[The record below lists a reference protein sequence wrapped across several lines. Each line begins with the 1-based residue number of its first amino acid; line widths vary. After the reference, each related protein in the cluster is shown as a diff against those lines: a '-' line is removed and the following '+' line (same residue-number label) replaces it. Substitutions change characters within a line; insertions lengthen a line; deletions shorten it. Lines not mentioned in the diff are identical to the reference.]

1 MKKTLLIFIPFLS
14 LLGQSI
20 STDQLDQ
27 LTFRNIGPSVAG
39 GRIHDIEILPN
50 DPATVFIASAS
61 GGIWKSTNKGTTWKP
76 VFDDQAVST
85 FGDMA
90 ISLSNPDVIYAG
102 SGEQQNRQSSSWGNG
117 IYKSE
122 NQGETWR
129 SIGLEKTYHI
139 ARVIIHPENPNIV
152 FVAALGNLWNSS
164 KERGVYQTTNGG
176 KNWKKVL
183 YIDDVTGVV
192 DMAMDKNNP
201 NILYAATYQRMRKAW
216 GFNGGGPG
224 SGIYKTTDGGKTWNE
239 LTGGLPPGD
248 KGRIG
253 LAASK
258 TRSNIIYATIEH
270 ADSSGFYRSGNG
282 GRTWKRV
289 NKLNPRPMYY
299 SHIFVDPNNDD
310 IVYML
315 ATEFYRTK
323 DAGKTFYQ
331 MPTRPTY
338 DVGVHSDHHTLW
350 INPNN
355 SNHFFLAG
363 DAGLHESW
371 DGGIAYNRL
380 NNIPIGQFYGIGADM
395 EVPYNIYGG
404 MQDNH
409 SWMGPSATRHWLGIL
424 ADDWKQVGFGD
435 GMYQQPDPESSML
448 YNASQNGNMIR
459 VDRKTGNMQGL
470 KPFPSDSKEK
480 YRFDWVTPLA
490 ISKHSSKK
498 VFLGGNRL
506 FISDNGGDSW
516 EQTEDLSSNT
526 NRDSLTI
533 MGVLGADIKL
543 SKNDGTSSYGEI
555 ISISESP
562 LWHRVIWVGTDDGNI
577 QVSRDG
583 GEKWEEVSGN
593 ITGIPAGSYVSR
605 VLSSIRDRGS
615 AYVTFDRHREGDWK
629 PYVFRTEDYGKT
641 WVPLTRGLPSGSVNV
656 IAEHPDN
663 PDVLFLGTEHAVYL
677 SVNAGSDWTKFK
689 SNLPTTL
696 YDDLLIHPREKDLV
710 LGTHGR
716 SFWVLD
722 DTSPLAEWSTVYN
735 KPVHVFSVRAAT
747 LFHYWK
753 DTSYR
758 AQEEWA
764 GENPPYGAIISYL
777 VNSDVDSVTITVK
790 RRKSQIIRT
799 YRQPVVKGSIQR
811 LAWDLKYP
819 PPSSQ
824 QNESKTEGLQKP
836 KPEDI
841 LPKPAH
847 PLDPQG
853 PSVSPGVY
861 TVTIAAGNETSTQP
875 IRVNPDPKLNLK
887 VGDYRQQEKFL
898 VKLMVIYENAYA
910 MNEKL
915 KSKIKDLEE
924 LLDKDDEKLINVK
937 DQQKQVNTIRTG
949 ATRLASELKGGGV
962 RQGSF
967 FPPTKTHQDR
977 LLRLQALWDNLWRI
991 NNASWN
997 TSSITAK

>member
-20 STDQLDQ
+20 TTNQLDQ

-39 GRIHDIEILPN
+39 GRIHDIEVLPN

-61 GGIWKSTNKGTTWKP
+61 GGIWKSSNKGTTWKP

-102 SGEQQNRQSSSWGNG
+102 SGEQQNRQSTSWGNG
-117 IYKSE
+117 VYKSTD
-122 NQGETWR
+122 QGETWR

-164 KERGVYQTTNGG
+164 KDRGVYQTTDGG

-183 YIDDVTGVV
+183 YIDDMTGVV
-192 DMAMDKNNP
+192 DLAMDINNP

-224 SGIYKTTDGGKTWNE
+224 SGIYKTTDGGKSWDE

-371 DGGIAYNRL
+371 DGGVAYNRL

-448 YNASQNGNMIR
+448 YNASQNGNIIR

-516 EQTEDLSSNT
+516 ERTEDLSSNT

-629 PYVFRTEDYGKT
+629 PYVYRTEDYGKT

-677 SVNAGSDWTKFK
+677 SVNAGLDWTKFK

-790 RRKSQIIRT
+790 RRKNQIIRT

-853 PSVSPGVY
+853 PSVSPGLY
-861 TVTIAAGNETSTQP
+861 SVTIAAGNETSTQP

-910 MNEKL
+910 MNENL
-915 KSKIKDLEE
+915 KIKIKELEE
-924 LLDKDDEKLINVK
+924 ILDKDDEKLINVK

-967 FPPTKTHQDR
+967 FPPTKTHLDR
-977 LLRLQALWDNLWRI
+977 LLRLQALWDNVYS
-991 NNASWN
+991 AD
-997 TSSITAK
+997 

>member
-14 LLGQSI
+14 LQGQSI

-102 SGEQQNRQSSSWGNG
+102 SGEQQNRQSTSWGNG

-183 YIDDVTGVV
+183 YIDDMTGVV

-338 DVGVHSDHHTLW
+338 DVGVHSDHHSLW

-629 PYVFRTEDYGKT
+629 PYVYRTEDYGKT

-977 LLRLQALWDNLWRI
+977 LLRLQALWVSMAN
-991 NNASWN
+991 
-997 TSSITAK
+997 

>member
-39 GRIHDIEILPN
+39 GRIHDIEVLPN

-102 SGEQQNRQSSSWGNG
+102 SGEQQNRQSTSWGNG
-117 IYKSE
+117 IYKSV

-183 YIDDVTGVV
+183 YIDDMTGVV

-371 DGGIAYNRL
+371 DGGVAYNRL

-448 YNASQNGNMIR
+448 YNASQNGNIIR

-516 EQTEDLSSNT
+516 ERTEDLSSNT

-615 AYVTFDRHREGDWK
+615 AYVTFDRHREGDWR
-629 PYVFRTEDYGKT
+629 PYVYRTEDYGKT

-790 RRKSQIIRT
+790 RRKNQIIRT

-853 PSVSPGVY
+853 PSVSPGLY
-861 TVTIAAGNETSTQP
+861 SVTIAAGNETSTQP

-924 LLDKDDEKLINVK
+924 ILDKDDEKLINVK

-967 FPPTKTHQDR
+967 FPPTKTHLDR
-977 LLRLQALWDNLWRI
+977 LLRLQALWDNVYS
-991 NNASWN
+991 AD
-997 TSSITAK
+997 

>member
-39 GRIHDIEILPN
+39 GRIHDIEVLPN

-61 GGIWKSTNKGTTWKP
+61 GGIWKSSNKGTTWKP

-102 SGEQQNRQSSSWGNG
+102 SGEQQNRQSTSWGNG

-183 YIDDVTGVV
+183 YIDDMTGVV

-371 DGGIAYNRL
+371 DGGVAYNRL

-448 YNASQNGNMIR
+448 YNASQNGNIIR

-516 EQTEDLSSNT
+516 ERTEDLSSNT

-629 PYVFRTEDYGKT
+629 PYVYRTEDYGKT

-790 RRKSQIIRT
+790 RRKNQIIRT

-924 LLDKDDEKLINVK
+924 ILDKDDEKLINVK

-967 FPPTKTHQDR
+967 FPPTKTHLDR
-977 LLRLQALWDNLWRI
+977 LLRLQALWDNVYS
-991 NNASWN
+991 AD
-997 TSSITAK
+997 

>member
-1 MKKTLLIFIPFLS
+1 MKKTLLIFIPFVS
-14 LLGQSI
+14 LIGQSI
-20 STDQLDQ
+20 TTNQLDQ

-39 GRIHDIEILPN
+39 GRIHDIEVLPN

-61 GGIWKSTNKGTTWKP
+61 GGIWKSNNKGTTWKP

-102 SGEQQNRQSSSWGNG
+102 SGEQQNRQSTSWGNG
-117 IYKSE
+117 VYKSTD
-122 NQGETWR
+122 QGETWR

-183 YIDDVTGVV
+183 YIDDMTGVV

-371 DGGIAYNRL
+371 DGGVAYNRL

-435 GMYQQPDPESSML
+435 GMYQQPDPESFML
-448 YNASQNGNMIR
+448 YNASQNGNIIR

-470 KPFPSDSKEK
+470 KPFPSDSNEK

-506 FISDNGGDSW
+506 FISDNSGDSW
-516 EQTEDLSSNT
+516 ERTEDLSTSI

-629 PYVFRTEDYGKT
+629 PYVYRTEDYGKT

-790 RRKSQIIRT
+790 RRKNQIIRT
-799 YRQPVVKGSIQR
+799 YRQPVVRGSIQR

-853 PSVSPGVY
+853 PSVSPGLY
-861 TVTIAAGNETSTQP
+861 SVTIAAGNETSTQP

-910 MNEKL
+910 MNENL
-915 KSKIKDLEE
+915 KIKIKELEE
-924 LLDKDDEKLINVK
+924 ILDKDDEKLINVK

-967 FPPTKTHQDR
+967 FPPTKTHLDR
-977 LLRLQALWDNLWRI
+977 LLRLQALWDNVYS
-991 NNASWN
+991 AD
-997 TSSITAK
+997 

>member
-39 GRIHDIEILPN
+39 GRIHDIEVLPN

-102 SGEQQNRQSSSWGNG
+102 SGEQQNRQSTSWGNG
-117 IYKSE
+117 IYKSV

-183 YIDDVTGVV
+183 YIDDMTGVV

-270 ADSSGFYRSGNG
+270 ADSSGFYRSSNG
-282 GRTWKRV
+282 GRSWKRV

-371 DGGIAYNRL
+371 DGGVAYNRL

-448 YNASQNGNMIR
+448 YNASQNGYIIR
-459 VDRKTGNMQGL
+459 VDRKTGNMQGI
-470 KPFPSDSKEK
+470 KPFPSDSNEK

-506 FISDNGGDSW
+506 FISDNSGDSW
-516 EQTEDLSSNT
+516 ERTKDLSTST

-615 AYVTFDRHREGDWK
+615 AYVTFDRHREGDWR
-629 PYVFRTEDYGKT
+629 PYVYRTEDYGKT

-735 KPVHVFSVRAAT
+735 KAVHVFSVRAAT

-790 RRKSQIIRT
+790 RRKNQIIRT

-847 PLDPQG
+847 TLDPQG
-853 PSVSPGVY
+853 PSVSPGLY
-861 TVTIAAGNETSTQP
+861 SVTIAAGNETSTQT

-915 KSKIKDLEE
+915 KIKIKELEE
-924 LLDKDDEKLINVK
+924 ILDKDDDKLKNVK

-967 FPPTKTHQDR
+967 FPPTKTHRDR
-977 LLRLQALWDNLWRI
+977 LLQLQALWDNL
-991 NNASWN
+991 S
-997 TSSITAK
+997 TAD

>member
-39 GRIHDIEILPN
+39 GRIHDIEVLPN

-61 GGIWKSTNKGTTWKP
+61 GGIWKSSNKGTTWKP

-102 SGEQQNRQSSSWGNG
+102 SGEQQNRQSTSWGNG

-183 YIDDVTGVV
+183 YIDDMTGVV

-371 DGGIAYNRL
+371 DGGVAYNRL

-629 PYVFRTEDYGKT
+629 PYVYRTEDYGKT

-949 ATRLASELKGGGV
+949 AARLASELKGGGV

-977 LLRLQALWDNLWRI
+977 LLRLQALWVSMAN
-991 NNASWN
+991 
-997 TSSITAK
+997 

>member
-76 VFDDQAVST
+76 VFDDQVVST

-102 SGEQQNRQSSSWGNG
+102 SGEQQNRQSTSWGNG

-183 YIDDVTGVV
+183 YIDDMTGVV

-270 ADSSGFYRSGNG
+270 ADSSGFYRSSNG

-338 DVGVHSDHHTLW
+338 DVGVHSDHHSLW

-629 PYVFRTEDYGKT
+629 PYVYRTEDYGKT

-949 ATRLASELKGGGV
+949 AARLASELKGGGV

-977 LLRLQALWDNLWRI
+977 LLRLQALWDNI
-991 NNASWN
+991 SMAN
-997 TSSITAK
+997 

>member
-14 LLGQSI
+14 LQGQSI

-102 SGEQQNRQSSSWGNG
+102 SGEQQNRQSTSWGNG

-183 YIDDVTGVV
+183 YIDDMTGVV

-629 PYVFRTEDYGKT
+629 PYVYRTEDYGKT

-949 ATRLASELKGGGV
+949 AARLASELKGGGV

-977 LLRLQALWDNLWRI
+977 LLRLQALWVSMAN
-991 NNASWN
+991 
-997 TSSITAK
+997 

>member
-76 VFDDQAVST
+76 VFDDQVVST

-183 YIDDVTGVV
+183 YIDDMTGVV

-593 ITGIPAGSYVSR
+593 ITGIPSGSYVSR

-629 PYVFRTEDYGKT
+629 PYVYRTEDYGKT

-722 DTSPLAEWSTVYN
+722 DTSPLAEWSSVYN
-735 KPVHVFSVRAAT
+735 KAVHVFSVRAAT

-967 FPPTKTHQDR
+967 FPPTKTHRDR
-977 LLRLQALWDNLWRI
+977 LIRLQTLWDNL
-991 NNASWN
+991 S
-997 TSSITAK
+997 TAD

>member
-20 STDQLDQ
+20 TTNQLDQ

-39 GRIHDIEILPN
+39 GRIHDIEVLPN

-61 GGIWKSTNKGTTWKP
+61 GGIWKSSNKGTTWKP

-102 SGEQQNRQSSSWGNG
+102 SGEQQNRQSTSWGNG
-117 IYKSE
+117 IYKSV

-164 KERGVYQTTNGG
+164 KDRGVYQTTDGG

-183 YIDDVTGVV
+183 YIDDMTGVV

-371 DGGIAYNRL
+371 DGGVAYNRL

-435 GMYQQPDPESSML
+435 GMYQQPDPESFML
-448 YNASQNGNMIR
+448 YNASQNGNIIR

-470 KPFPSDSKEK
+470 KPFPSDSNEK

-506 FISDNGGDSW
+506 FISDNSGDSW
-516 EQTEDLSSNT
+516 ERTKDLSTST

-629 PYVFRTEDYGKT
+629 PYVYRTEDYGKT

-790 RRKSQIIRT
+790 RRKNQIIRT

-853 PSVSPGVY
+853 PSVSPGLY
-861 TVTIAAGNETSTQP
+861 SVTIAAGNETSTQP

-910 MNEKL
+910 MNENL
-915 KSKIKDLEE
+915 KIKIKELEE
-924 LLDKDDEKLINVK
+924 ILDKDDEKLINVK

-967 FPPTKTHQDR
+967 FPPTKTHLDR
-977 LLRLQALWDNLWRI
+977 LLRLQALWDNVYS
-991 NNASWN
+991 AD
-997 TSSITAK
+997 

>member
-39 GRIHDIEILPN
+39 GRIHDIEVLPN

-102 SGEQQNRQSSSWGNG
+102 SGEQQNRQSTSWGNG
-117 IYKSE
+117 IYKSV

-183 YIDDVTGVV
+183 YIDDMTGVV

-239 LTGGLPPGD
+239 LTGGLPPGE

-371 DGGIAYNRL
+371 DGGVAYNRL

-448 YNASQNGNMIR
+448 YNASQNGNIIR

-516 EQTEDLSSNT
+516 ERTEDLSSNT

-629 PYVFRTEDYGKT
+629 PYVYRTEDYGKT

-790 RRKSQIIRT
+790 RRKNQIIRT

-853 PSVSPGVY
+853 PSVSPGLY
-861 TVTIAAGNETSTQP
+861 SVTIAAGNETSTQP

-910 MNEKL
+910 MNENL
-915 KSKIKDLEE
+915 KIKIKELEE
-924 LLDKDDEKLINVK
+924 ILDKDDEKLINVK

-967 FPPTKTHQDR
+967 FPPTKTHLDR
-977 LLRLQALWDNLWRI
+977 LLRLQALWDNVYS
-991 NNASWN
+991 AD
-997 TSSITAK
+997 

>member
-14 LLGQSI
+14 LFGQSI

-39 GRIHDIEILPN
+39 GRIHDIEVLPN

-102 SGEQQNRQSSSWGNG
+102 SGEQQNRQSTSWGNG
-117 IYKSE
+117 IYKSV

-164 KERGVYQTTNGG
+164 KERGLYQTTNGG

-183 YIDDVTGVV
+183 YIDDMTGVV

-239 LTGGLPPGD
+239 LTGGLPPGE

-448 YNASQNGNMIR
+448 YNASQNGNIIR

-516 EQTEDLSSNT
+516 ERTEDLSSNT

-593 ITGIPAGSYVSR
+593 ITGIPVGSYVSR

-615 AYVTFDRHREGDWK
+615 AYVTFDRHREGDWR
-629 PYVFRTEDYGKT
+629 PYVYRTEDYGKT

-735 KPVHVFSVRAAT
+735 KPVHVFSVRPAT

-777 VNSDVDSVTITVK
+777 VNSDVDSVTVTVK
-790 RRKSQIIRT
+790 RRKNQVIRT
-799 YRQPVVKGSIQR
+799 YRQPVVKGAIQR
-811 LAWDLKYP
+811 LVWDLKYP

-915 KSKIKDLEE
+915 KSKIKELEE
-924 LLDKDDEKLINVK
+924 ILDKDDEKLINVK

-949 ATRLASELKGGGV
+949 ATRLASELRGGGV

-967 FPPTKTHQDR
+967 FPPTKTHRDR
-977 LLRLQALWDNLWRI
+977 LLRLQALWDNV
-991 NNASWN
+991 S
-997 TSSITAK
+997 TAD

>member
-39 GRIHDIEILPN
+39 GRIHDIEVLPN

-61 GGIWKSTNKGTTWKP
+61 GGIWKSSNKGTTWKP

-102 SGEQQNRQSSSWGNG
+102 SGEQQNRQSTSWGNG

-183 YIDDVTGVV
+183 YIDDMTGVV

-239 LTGGLPPGD
+239 LTGGLPPGE

-371 DGGIAYNRL
+371 DGGVAYNRL

-448 YNASQNGNMIR
+448 YNASQNGNIIR

-516 EQTEDLSSNT
+516 ERTEDLSSNT

-629 PYVFRTEDYGKT
+629 PYVYRTEDYGKT

-790 RRKSQIIRT
+790 RRKNQIIRT
-799 YRQPVVKGSIQR
+799 YRQPVVRGSIQR

-853 PSVSPGVY
+853 PSVSPGLY
-861 TVTIAAGNETSTQP
+861 SVTIAAGNETSTQP

-910 MNEKL
+910 MNENL
-915 KSKIKDLEE
+915 KIKIKELEE
-924 LLDKDDEKLINVK
+924 ILDKDDEKLINVK

-967 FPPTKTHQDR
+967 FPPTKTHLDR
-977 LLRLQALWDNLWRI
+977 LLRLQALWDNVYS
-991 NNASWN
+991 AD
-997 TSSITAK
+997 

>member
-39 GRIHDIEILPN
+39 GRIHDIEVLPN
-50 DPATVFIASAS
+50 DPATVFIATAS

-102 SGEQQNRQSSSWGNG
+102 SGEQQNRQSTSWGNG
-117 IYKSE
+117 IYKSV

-183 YIDDVTGVV
+183 YIDDMTGVV

-253 LAASK
+253 LATSK

-371 DGGIAYNRL
+371 DGGVAYNRL

-448 YNASQNGNMIR
+448 YNASQNGNIIR

-516 EQTEDLSSNT
+516 ERTEDLSSNT

-615 AYVTFDRHREGDWK
+615 AYVTFDRHREGDWR
-629 PYVFRTEDYGKT
+629 PYVYRTEDYGKT

-790 RRKSQIIRT
+790 RRKNQIIRT
-799 YRQPVVKGSIQR
+799 YRQPVVRGSIQR

-853 PSVSPGVY
+853 PSVSPGLY
-861 TVTIAAGNETSTQP
+861 SVTIAAGNETSTQP

-910 MNEKL
+910 MNENL
-915 KSKIKDLEE
+915 KIKIKELEE
-924 LLDKDDEKLINVK
+924 ILDKDDEKLINVK

-967 FPPTKTHQDR
+967 FPPTKTHLDR
-977 LLRLQALWDNLWRI
+977 LLRLQALWDNVYS
-991 NNASWN
+991 AD
-997 TSSITAK
+997 

>member
-39 GRIHDIEILPN
+39 GRIHDIEVLPN

-102 SGEQQNRQSSSWGNG
+102 SGEQQNRQSTSWGNG
-117 IYKSE
+117 IYKSV

-183 YIDDVTGVV
+183 YIDDMTGVV

-239 LTGGLPPGD
+239 LTGGLPPGE

-371 DGGIAYNRL
+371 DGGVAYNRL

-435 GMYQQPDPESSML
+435 GMYQQPDPESFML
-448 YNASQNGNMIR
+448 YNASQNGNIIR

-470 KPFPSDSKEK
+470 KPFPSDSNEK

-506 FISDNGGDSW
+506 FISDNSGDSW
-516 EQTEDLSSNT
+516 ERTKDLSTST

-629 PYVFRTEDYGKT
+629 PYVYRTEDYGKT

-790 RRKSQIIRT
+790 RRKNQIIRT

-853 PSVSPGVY
+853 PSVSPGLY
-861 TVTIAAGNETSTQP
+861 SVTIAAGNETSTQP

-910 MNEKL
+910 MNENL
-915 KSKIKDLEE
+915 KIKIKELEE
-924 LLDKDDEKLINVK
+924 ILDKDDEKLINVK

-967 FPPTKTHQDR
+967 FPPTKTHLDR
-977 LLRLQALWDNLWRI
+977 LLRLQALWDNVYS
-991 NNASWN
+991 AD
-997 TSSITAK
+997 

>member
-14 LLGQSI
+14 LIGQSI
-20 STDQLDQ
+20 TTNQLDQ

-39 GRIHDIEILPN
+39 GRIHDIEVLPN

-61 GGIWKSTNKGTTWKP
+61 GGIWKSNNKGTTWKP

-102 SGEQQNRQSSSWGNG
+102 SGEQQNRQSTSWGNG
-117 IYKSE
+117 VYKSTD
-122 NQGETWR
+122 QGETWR

-164 KERGVYQTTNGG
+164 KDRGVYQTTDGG

-183 YIDDVTGVV
+183 YIDDMTGVV
-192 DMAMDKNNP
+192 DLAMDKNNP

-239 LTGGLPPGD
+239 LTGGLPPGE

-371 DGGIAYNRL
+371 DGGVAYNRL

-448 YNASQNGNMIR
+448 YNASQNGNIIR
-459 VDRKTGNMQGL
+459 VDRKTGNMQGI
-470 KPFPSDSKEK
+470 KPFPSDSNEK

-506 FISDNGGDSW
+506 FISDNSGDSW
-516 EQTEDLSSNT
+516 ERTKDLSTST

-629 PYVFRTEDYGKT
+629 PYVYRTEDYGKT

-790 RRKSQIIRT
+790 RRKNQIIRT

-853 PSVSPGVY
+853 PSVSPGLY
-861 TVTIAAGNETSTQP
+861 SVTIAAGNETSTQP

-910 MNEKL
+910 MNENL
-915 KSKIKDLEE
+915 KIKIKELEE
-924 LLDKDDEKLINVK
+924 ILDKDDEKLINVK

-967 FPPTKTHQDR
+967 FPPTKTHLDR
-977 LLRLQALWDNLWRI
+977 LLRLQALWDNVYS
-991 NNASWN
+991 AD
-997 TSSITAK
+997 

>member
-39 GRIHDIEILPN
+39 GRIHDIEVLPN

-102 SGEQQNRQSSSWGNG
+102 SGEQQNRQSTSWGNG
-117 IYKSE
+117 IYKSV

-183 YIDDVTGVV
+183 YIDDMTGVV

-371 DGGIAYNRL
+371 DGGVAYNRL

-448 YNASQNGNMIR
+448 YNASQNGNIIR

-516 EQTEDLSSNT
+516 ERTEDLSSNT

-629 PYVFRTEDYGKT
+629 PYVYRTEDYGKT

-677 SVNAGSDWTKFK
+677 SVNAGSDWIKFK

-790 RRKSQIIRT
+790 RRKNQIIRT

-853 PSVSPGVY
+853 PSVSPGLY
-861 TVTIAAGNETSTQP
+861 SVTIAAGNETSTQP

-910 MNEKL
+910 MNENL
-915 KSKIKDLEE
+915 KIKIKDLEE
-924 LLDKDDEKLINVK
+924 ILDKDDEKLINVK

-967 FPPTKTHQDR
+967 FPPTKTHLDR
-977 LLRLQALWDNLWRI
+977 LLRLQALWDNVYS
-991 NNASWN
+991 AD
-997 TSSITAK
+997 

>member
-39 GRIHDIEILPN
+39 GRIHDIEVLPN

-61 GGIWKSTNKGTTWKP
+61 GGIWKSSNKGTTWKP

-102 SGEQQNRQSSSWGNG
+102 SGEQQNRQSTSWGNG

-183 YIDDVTGVV
+183 YIDDMTGVV

-253 LAASK
+253 LATSK

-371 DGGIAYNRL
+371 DGGVAYNRL

-448 YNASQNGNMIR
+448 YNASQNGNIIR

-516 EQTEDLSSNT
+516 ERTEDLSSNT

-790 RRKSQIIRT
+790 RRKNQIIRT

-853 PSVSPGVY
+853 PSVSPGLY
-861 TVTIAAGNETSTQP
+861 SVTIAAGNETSTQP

-910 MNEKL
+910 MNENL
-915 KSKIKDLEE
+915 KIKIKELEE
-924 LLDKDDEKLINVK
+924 ILDKDDEKLINVK

-967 FPPTKTHQDR
+967 FPPTKTHLDR
-977 LLRLQALWDNLWRI
+977 LLRLQALWDNVYS
-991 NNASWN
+991 AD
-997 TSSITAK
+997 

>member
-39 GRIHDIEILPN
+39 GRIHDIEVLPN

-102 SGEQQNRQSSSWGNG
+102 SGEQQNRQSTSWGNG

-183 YIDDVTGVV
+183 YIDDMTGVV

-371 DGGIAYNRL
+371 DGGVAYNRL

-448 YNASQNGNMIR
+448 YNASQNGNIIR

-516 EQTEDLSSNT
+516 ERTEDLSSNT

-629 PYVFRTEDYGKT
+629 PYVYRTEDYGKT

-790 RRKSQIIRT
+790 RRKNQIIRT

-853 PSVSPGVY
+853 PSVSPGLY
-861 TVTIAAGNETSTQP
+861 SVTIAAGNETSTQP

-924 LLDKDDEKLINVK
+924 ILDKDDEKLINVK

-977 LLRLQALWDNLWRI
+977 LLRLQALWVSMAN
-991 NNASWN
+991 
-997 TSSITAK
+997 

>member
-39 GRIHDIEILPN
+39 GRIHDIEVLPN

-61 GGIWKSTNKGTTWKP
+61 GGIWKSNNKGTTWKP

-102 SGEQQNRQSSSWGNG
+102 SGEQQNRQSTSWGNG
-117 IYKSE
+117 VYKSTD
-122 NQGETWR
+122 QGETWR

-164 KERGVYQTTNGG
+164 KDRGVYQTTDGG

-183 YIDDVTGVV
+183 YIDDMTGVV
-192 DMAMDKNNP
+192 DLAMDINNP

-239 LTGGLPPGD
+239 LTGGLPPGE

-371 DGGIAYNRL
+371 DGGVAYNRL

-448 YNASQNGNMIR
+448 YNASQNGNIIR

-506 FISDNGGDSW
+506 FISDNSGDSW
-516 EQTEDLSSNT
+516 ERTKDLSTST

-629 PYVFRTEDYGKT
+629 PYVYRTEDYGKT

-790 RRKSQIIRT
+790 RRKNQIIRT

-853 PSVSPGVY
+853 PSVSPGLY
-861 TVTIAAGNETSTQP
+861 SVTIAAGNETSTQP

-910 MNEKL
+910 MNENL
-915 KSKIKDLEE
+915 KIKIKELEKI
-924 LLDKDDEKLINVK
+924 LDKDDEKLINVK

-967 FPPTKTHQDR
+967 FPPTKTHLDR
-977 LLRLQALWDNLWRI
+977 LLRLQALWDNVYS
-991 NNASWN
+991 AD
-997 TSSITAK
+997 

>member
-20 STDQLDQ
+20 TTNQLDQ

-39 GRIHDIEILPN
+39 GRIHDIEVLPN

-61 GGIWKSTNKGTTWKP
+61 GGIWKSNNKGTTWKP

-102 SGEQQNRQSSSWGNG
+102 SGEQQNRQSTSWGNG
-117 IYKSE
+117 VYKSTD
-122 NQGETWR
+122 QGETWR

-164 KERGVYQTTNGG
+164 KDRGVYQTTDGG

-183 YIDDVTGVV
+183 YIDDMTGVV

-258 TRSNIIYATIEH
+258 TRPNIIYATIEH

-371 DGGIAYNRL
+371 DGGVAYNRL

-448 YNASQNGNMIR
+448 YNASQNGNIIR

-470 KPFPSDSKEK
+470 KPFPSDSNEK

-506 FISDNGGDSW
+506 FISDNSGDSW
-516 EQTEDLSSNT
+516 ERTKDLSTST

-629 PYVFRTEDYGKT
+629 PYVYRTEDYGKT

-790 RRKSQIIRT
+790 RRKNQIIRT

-853 PSVSPGVY
+853 PSVSPGLY
-861 TVTIAAGNETSTQP
+861 SVTIAAGNETSTQP

-910 MNEKL
+910 MNENL
-915 KSKIKDLEE
+915 KIKIKELEE
-924 LLDKDDEKLINVK
+924 ILDKDDEKLINVK

-967 FPPTKTHQDR
+967 FPPTKTHLDR
-977 LLRLQALWDNLWRI
+977 LLRLQALWDNVYS
-991 NNASWN
+991 AD
-997 TSSITAK
+997 

>member
-39 GRIHDIEILPN
+39 GRIHDIEVLPN

-102 SGEQQNRQSSSWGNG
+102 SGEQQNRQSTSWGNG
-117 IYKSE
+117 IYKSV

-183 YIDDVTGVV
+183 YIDDMTGVV

-239 LTGGLPPGD
+239 LTGGLPPGE

-258 TRSNIIYATIEH
+258 TRSNIIYATIEQ

-371 DGGIAYNRL
+371 DGGVAYNRL

-435 GMYQQPDPESSML
+435 GMYQQPDPESSLL
-448 YNASQNGNMIR
+448 YNASQNGNIIR

-516 EQTEDLSSNT
+516 ERTEDLSSNT

-629 PYVFRTEDYGKT
+629 PYVYRTEDYGKT

-790 RRKSQIIRT
+790 RRKNQIIRT
-799 YRQPVVKGSIQR
+799 YRQPVVRGSIQR

-853 PSVSPGVY
+853 PSVSPGLY
-861 TVTIAAGNETSTQP
+861 SVTIAAGNETSTQP

-910 MNEKL
+910 MNENL
-915 KSKIKDLEE
+915 KIKIKELEE
-924 LLDKDDEKLINVK
+924 ILDKDDEKLINVK

-967 FPPTKTHQDR
+967 FPPTKTHLDR
-977 LLRLQALWDNLWRI
+977 LLRLQALWDNVYS
-991 NNASWN
+991 AD
-997 TSSITAK
+997 

>member
-39 GRIHDIEILPN
+39 GRIHDIEVLPN

-102 SGEQQNRQSSSWGNG
+102 SGEQQNRQSTSWGNG

-183 YIDDVTGVV
+183 YIDDMTGVV

-239 LTGGLPPGD
+239 LTGGLPPGE

-371 DGGIAYNRL
+371 DGGVAYNRL

-448 YNASQNGNMIR
+448 YNASQNGNIIR

-516 EQTEDLSSNT
+516 ERTEDLSSNT

-629 PYVFRTEDYGKT
+629 PYVYRTEDYGKT

-790 RRKSQIIRT
+790 RRKNQIIRT
-799 YRQPVVKGSIQR
+799 YRQPVVRGSIQR

-824 QNESKTEGLQKP
+824 QNESKTEGLKKP

-853 PSVSPGVY
+853 PSVSPGLY
-861 TVTIAAGNETSTQP
+861 SVTIAAGKETSTQP

-910 MNEKL
+910 MNENL
-915 KSKIKDLEE
+915 KIKIKELEE
-924 LLDKDDEKLINVK
+924 ILDKDDEKLINVK

-967 FPPTKTHQDR
+967 FPPTKTHLDR
-977 LLRLQALWDNLWRI
+977 LLRLQALWDNVYS
-991 NNASWN
+991 AD
-997 TSSITAK
+997 

>member
-102 SGEQQNRQSSSWGNG
+102 SGEQQNRQSTSWGNG
-117 IYKSE
+117 IYKSV

-183 YIDDVTGVV
+183 YIDDMTGVV

-239 LTGGLPPGD
+239 LTGGLPPGE

-371 DGGIAYNRL
+371 DGGVAYNRL

-448 YNASQNGNMIR
+448 YNASQNGNIIR

-516 EQTEDLSSNT
+516 ERTEDLSSNT

-615 AYVTFDRHREGDWK
+615 AYVTFDRHREGDWR
-629 PYVFRTEDYGKT
+629 PYVYRTEDYGKT

-853 PSVSPGVY
+853 PSVSPGLY
-861 TVTIAAGNETSTQP
+861 SVTIAAGNETSTQP

-910 MNEKL
+910 MNENL
-915 KSKIKDLEE
+915 KIKIKELEE
-924 LLDKDDEKLINVK
+924 ILDKDDEKLINVK

-967 FPPTKTHQDR
+967 FPPTKTHLDR
-977 LLRLQALWDNLWRI
+977 LLRLQALWDNVYS
-991 NNASWN
+991 AD
-997 TSSITAK
+997 

>member
-39 GRIHDIEILPN
+39 GRIHDIEVLPN

-102 SGEQQNRQSSSWGNG
+102 SGEQQNRQSTSWGNG
-117 IYKSE
+117 IYKSV

-183 YIDDVTGVV
+183 YIDDMTGVV

-239 LTGGLPPGD
+239 LTGGLPPGE

-371 DGGIAYNRL
+371 DGGVAYNRL

-435 GMYQQPDPESSML
+435 GMYQQPDPESFML

-516 EQTEDLSSNT
+516 ERTEDLSSNT

-629 PYVFRTEDYGKT
+629 PYVYRTEDYGKT

-790 RRKSQIIRT
+790 RRKNQIIRT
-799 YRQPVVKGSIQR
+799 YRQPVVRGSIQR

-853 PSVSPGVY
+853 PSVSPGLY
-861 TVTIAAGNETSTQP
+861 SVTIAAGNETSTQP

-910 MNEKL
+910 MNENL
-915 KSKIKDLEE
+915 KIKIKELEE
-924 LLDKDDEKLINVK
+924 ILDKDDEKLINVK

-967 FPPTKTHQDR
+967 FPPTKTHLDR
-977 LLRLQALWDNLWRI
+977 LLRLQALWDNVYS
-991 NNASWN
+991 AD
-997 TSSITAK
+997 

>member
-39 GRIHDIEILPN
+39 GRIHDIEVLPN

-61 GGIWKSTNKGTTWKP
+61 GGIWKSSNKGTTWKP

-102 SGEQQNRQSSSWGNG
+102 SGEQQNRQSTSWGNG

-183 YIDDVTGVV
+183 YIDDMTGVV

-371 DGGIAYNRL
+371 DGGVAYNRL

-448 YNASQNGNMIR
+448 YNASQNGNIIR

-516 EQTEDLSSNT
+516 ERTEDLSSNT

-593 ITGIPAGSYVSR
+593 ITGIPSGSYVSR

-790 RRKSQIIRT
+790 RRKNQIIRT

-824 QNESKTEGLQKP
+824 QNESKTEGLKKP

-853 PSVSPGVY
+853 PSVSPGLY
-861 TVTIAAGNETSTQP
+861 SVTIAAGKETSTQP

-898 VKLMVIYENAYA
+898 VKLMIIYENAYA

-924 LLDKDDEKLINVK
+924 ILDKDDEKLINVK

-967 FPPTKTHQDR
+967 FPPTKTHLDR
-977 LLRLQALWDNLWRI
+977 LIRLQTLWDNV
-991 NNASWN
+991 S
-997 TSSITAK
+997 TAD

>member
-39 GRIHDIEILPN
+39 GRIHDIEVLPN

-102 SGEQQNRQSSSWGNG
+102 SGEQQNRQSTSWGNG
-117 IYKSE
+117 IYKSV

-183 YIDDVTGVV
+183 YIDDMTGVV

-270 ADSSGFYRSGNG
+270 ADSSGFYRSSNG
-282 GRTWKRV
+282 GRSWKRV

-371 DGGIAYNRL
+371 DGGVAYNRL

-435 GMYQQPDPESSML
+435 GMYQQPDPESFML
-448 YNASQNGNMIR
+448 YNASQNGNIIR

-470 KPFPSDSKEK
+470 KPFPSDSNEK

-506 FISDNGGDSW
+506 FISDNSGDSW
-516 EQTEDLSSNT
+516 ERTKDLSTST

-629 PYVFRTEDYGKT
+629 PYVYRTEDYGKT

-790 RRKSQIIRT
+790 RRKNQIIRT

-853 PSVSPGVY
+853 PSVSPGLY
-861 TVTIAAGNETSTQP
+861 SVTIAAGNETSTQP

-910 MNEKL
+910 MNENL
-915 KSKIKDLEE
+915 KIKIKELEE
-924 LLDKDDEKLINVK
+924 ILDKDDEKLINVK

-967 FPPTKTHQDR
+967 FPPTKTHLDR
-977 LLRLQALWDNLWRI
+977 LLRLQALWDNVYS
-991 NNASWN
+991 AD
-997 TSSITAK
+997 

>member
-39 GRIHDIEILPN
+39 GRIHDIEVLPN

-102 SGEQQNRQSSSWGNG
+102 SGEQQNRQSTSWGNG
-117 IYKSE
+117 IYKSV

-183 YIDDVTGVV
+183 YIDDMTGVV

-239 LTGGLPPGD
+239 LTGGLPPGE

-270 ADSSGFYRSGNG
+270 SDSSGFYRSGNG

-371 DGGIAYNRL
+371 DGGVAYNRL

-435 GMYQQPDPESSML
+435 GMYQQPDPESSLL
-448 YNASQNGNMIR
+448 YNASQNGNIIR

-516 EQTEDLSSNT
+516 ERTEDLSSNT

-615 AYVTFDRHREGDWK
+615 AYVTFDRHREGDWR
-629 PYVFRTEDYGKT
+629 PYVYRTEDYGKT

-790 RRKSQIIRT
+790 RRKNQIIRT
-799 YRQPVVKGSIQR
+799 YRQPVVRGSIQR

-853 PSVSPGVY
+853 PSVSPGLY
-861 TVTIAAGNETSTQP
+861 SVTIAAGNETSTQP

-910 MNEKL
+910 MNENL
-915 KSKIKDLEE
+915 KIKIKELEE
-924 LLDKDDEKLINVK
+924 ILDKDDEKLINVK

-967 FPPTKTHQDR
+967 FPPTKTHLDR
-977 LLRLQALWDNLWRI
+977 LLRLQALWDNVYS
-991 NNASWN
+991 AD
-997 TSSITAK
+997 

>member
-14 LLGQSI
+14 LIGQSI
-20 STDQLDQ
+20 TTNQLDQ

-39 GRIHDIEILPN
+39 GRIHDIEVLPN

-61 GGIWKSTNKGTTWKP
+61 GGIWKSSNKGTTWKP

-102 SGEQQNRQSSSWGNG
+102 SGEQQNRQSTSWGNG
-117 IYKSE
+117 VYKSTD
-122 NQGETWR
+122 QGETWR

-164 KERGVYQTTNGG
+164 KDRGVYQTTDGG

-183 YIDDVTGVV
+183 YIDDMTGVV
-192 DMAMDKNNP
+192 DLAMDKNNP

-371 DGGIAYNRL
+371 DGGVAYNRL

-448 YNASQNGNMIR
+448 YNASQNGNIIR

-470 KPFPSDSKEK
+470 KPFPSDSNEK

-506 FISDNGGDSW
+506 FISDNSGDSW
-516 EQTEDLSSNT
+516 ERTKDLSTST

-629 PYVFRTEDYGKT
+629 PYVYRTEDYGKT

-790 RRKSQIIRT
+790 RRKNQIIRT

-853 PSVSPGVY
+853 PSVSPGLY
-861 TVTIAAGNETSTQP
+861 SVTIAAGNETSTQP

-910 MNEKL
+910 MNENL
-915 KSKIKDLEE
+915 KIKIKELEE
-924 LLDKDDEKLINVK
+924 ILDKDDEKLINVK

-967 FPPTKTHQDR
+967 FPPTKTHLDR
-977 LLRLQALWDNLWRI
+977 LLRLQALWDNVYS
-991 NNASWN
+991 AD
-997 TSSITAK
+997 

>member
-39 GRIHDIEILPN
+39 GRIHDIEVLPN

-102 SGEQQNRQSSSWGNG
+102 SGEQQNRQSTSWGNG
-117 IYKSE
+117 VYKSTD
-122 NQGETWR
+122 QGETWR

-164 KERGVYQTTNGG
+164 KDRGVYQTTDGG

-183 YIDDVTGVV
+183 YIDDMTGVV
-192 DMAMDKNNP
+192 DLAMDKNNP

-258 TRSNIIYATIEH
+258 TRPNIIYATIEH

-371 DGGIAYNRL
+371 DGGVAYNRL

-448 YNASQNGNMIR
+448 YNASQNGNIIR

-516 EQTEDLSSNT
+516 ERTEDLSSNT

-615 AYVTFDRHREGDWK
+615 AYVTFDRHREGDWR
-629 PYVFRTEDYGKT
+629 PYVYRTEDYGKT

-790 RRKSQIIRT
+790 RRKNQIIRT

-853 PSVSPGVY
+853 PSVSPGLY
-861 TVTIAAGNETSTQP
+861 SVTIAAGNETSTQP

-898 VKLMVIYENAYA
+898 VKVMVIYENAYA

-924 LLDKDDEKLINVK
+924 ILDKDDEKLINVK

-967 FPPTKTHQDR
+967 FPPTKTHLDR
-977 LLRLQALWDNLWRI
+977 LLRLQALWDNVYS
-991 NNASWN
+991 AD
-997 TSSITAK
+997 

>member
-39 GRIHDIEILPN
+39 GRIHDIEVLPN

-102 SGEQQNRQSSSWGNG
+102 SGEQQNRQSTSWGNG
-117 IYKSE
+117 IYKSV

-183 YIDDVTGVV
+183 YIDDMTGVV

-239 LTGGLPPGD
+239 LTGGLPPGE

-253 LAASK
+253 LAASN

-371 DGGIAYNRL
+371 DGGVAYNRL

-448 YNASQNGNMIR
+448 YNASQNGNIIR

-516 EQTEDLSSNT
+516 ERTEDLSSNT

-629 PYVFRTEDYGKT
+629 PYVYRTEDYGKT

-735 KPVHVFSVRAAT
+735 KPVHVFSVRAAP

-758 AQEEWA
+758 AQKEWA

-790 RRKSQIIRT
+790 RRKNQIIRT
-799 YRQPVVKGSIQR
+799 YRQPVVRGSIQR

-853 PSVSPGVY
+853 PSVSPGLY
-861 TVTIAAGNETSTQP
+861 SVTIAAGNETSTQP

-910 MNEKL
+910 MNENL
-915 KSKIKDLEE
+915 KIKIKELEE
-924 LLDKDDEKLINVK
+924 ILDKDDEKLINVK

-967 FPPTKTHQDR
+967 FPPTKTHLDR
-977 LLRLQALWDNLWRI
+977 LLRLQALWDNVYS
-991 NNASWN
+991 AD
-997 TSSITAK
+997 

>member
-76 VFDDQAVST
+76 VFDDQVVST

-102 SGEQQNRQSSSWGNG
+102 SGEQQNRQSTSWGNG

-183 YIDDVTGVV
+183 YIDDMTGVV

-253 LAASK
+253 LATSK

-371 DGGIAYNRL
+371 DGGVAYNRL

-435 GMYQQPDPESSML
+435 GMYQQPDPESSLL
-448 YNASQNGNMIR
+448 YNASQNGNIIR

-516 EQTEDLSSNT
+516 ERTEDLSSNT

-677 SVNAGSDWTKFK
+677 SVNAGSDWIKFK

-790 RRKSQIIRT
+790 RRKNQIIRT
-799 YRQPVVKGSIQR
+799 YRQPVVRGSIQR

-853 PSVSPGVY
+853 PSVSPGLY
-861 TVTIAAGNETSTQP
+861 SVTIAAGNETSTQP

-910 MNEKL
+910 MNENL
-915 KSKIKDLEE
+915 KIKIKELEE
-924 LLDKDDEKLINVK
+924 ILDKDDEKLINVK

-967 FPPTKTHQDR
+967 FPPTKTHLDR
-977 LLRLQALWDNLWRI
+977 LLRLQALWDNVYS
-991 NNASWN
+991 AD
-997 TSSITAK
+997 

>member
-102 SGEQQNRQSSSWGNG
+102 SGEQQNRQSTSWGNG

-183 YIDDVTGVV
+183 YIDDMTGVV

-629 PYVFRTEDYGKT
+629 PYVYRTEDYGKT

-841 LPKPAH
+841 LPKTAH

-949 ATRLASELKGGGV
+949 AARLASELKGGGV

-977 LLRLQALWDNLWRI
+977 LLRLQALWVSMAN
-991 NNASWN
+991 
-997 TSSITAK
+997 

>member
-39 GRIHDIEILPN
+39 GRIHDIEVLPN

-102 SGEQQNRQSSSWGNG
+102 SGEQQNRQSTSWGNG
-117 IYKSE
+117 IYKSV

-183 YIDDVTGVV
+183 YIDDMTGVV

-239 LTGGLPPGD
+239 LTGGLPPGE

-371 DGGIAYNRL
+371 DGGVAYNRL

-516 EQTEDLSSNT
+516 ERTEDLSSNT

-629 PYVFRTEDYGKT
+629 PYVYRTEDYGKT

-790 RRKSQIIRT
+790 RRKNQIIRT

-853 PSVSPGVY
+853 PSVSPGLY
-861 TVTIAAGNETSTQP
+861 SVTIAAGNETSTQP

-910 MNEKL
+910 MNENL
-915 KSKIKDLEE
+915 KIKIKELEE
-924 LLDKDDEKLINVK
+924 ILDKDDEKLINVK

-967 FPPTKTHQDR
+967 FPPTKTHLDR
-977 LLRLQALWDNLWRI
+977 LLRLQALWDNVYS
-991 NNASWN
+991 AD
-997 TSSITAK
+997 

>member
-102 SGEQQNRQSSSWGNG
+102 SGEQQNRQSTSWGNG

-183 YIDDVTGVV
+183 YIDDMTGVV

-516 EQTEDLSSNT
+516 ERTEDLSSNT

-629 PYVFRTEDYGKT
+629 PYVYRTEDYGKT

-924 LLDKDDEKLINVK
+924 ILDKDDEKLINVK

-949 ATRLASELKGGGV
+949 AARLASELKGGGV

-977 LLRLQALWDNLWRI
+977 LLRLQALWVSMAN
-991 NNASWN
+991 
-997 TSSITAK
+997 

>member
-20 STDQLDQ
+20 TTNQLDQ

-39 GRIHDIEILPN
+39 GRIHDIEVLPN

-61 GGIWKSTNKGTTWKP
+61 GGIWKSNNKGTTWKP

-102 SGEQQNRQSSSWGNG
+102 SGEQQNRQSTSWGNG
-117 IYKSE
+117 VYKSTD
-122 NQGETWR
+122 QGETWR

-164 KERGVYQTTNGG
+164 KDRGVYQTTDGG

-183 YIDDVTGVV
+183 YIDDMTGVV

-239 LTGGLPPGD
+239 LTGGLPPGE

-371 DGGIAYNRL
+371 DGGVAYNRL

-448 YNASQNGNMIR
+448 YNASQNGNIIR
-459 VDRKTGNMQGL
+459 VDRKTGNMQGI
-470 KPFPSDSKEK
+470 KPFPSDSNEK

-506 FISDNGGDSW
+506 FISDNSGDSW
-516 EQTEDLSSNT
+516 ERTKDLSTST

-629 PYVFRTEDYGKT
+629 PYVYRTEDYGKT

-677 SVNAGSDWTKFK
+677 SVNAGSDWIKFK

-790 RRKSQIIRT
+790 RRKNQIIRT

-853 PSVSPGVY
+853 PSVSPGLY
-861 TVTIAAGNETSTQP
+861 SVTIAAGNETSTQP

-910 MNEKL
+910 MNENL
-915 KSKIKDLEE
+915 KIKIKELEE
-924 LLDKDDEKLINVK
+924 ILDKDDEKLINVK

-967 FPPTKTHQDR
+967 FPPTKTHLDR
-977 LLRLQALWDNLWRI
+977 LLRLQALWDNVYS
-991 NNASWN
+991 AD
-997 TSSITAK
+997 

>member
-39 GRIHDIEILPN
+39 GRIHDIEVLPN

-102 SGEQQNRQSSSWGNG
+102 SGEQQNRQSTSWGNG
-117 IYKSE
+117 IYKSV

-183 YIDDVTGVV
+183 YIDDMTGVV

-239 LTGGLPPGD
+239 LTGGLPPGE

-371 DGGIAYNRL
+371 DGGVAYNRL

-448 YNASQNGNMIR
+448 YNASQNGNIIR

-516 EQTEDLSSNT
+516 ERTEDLSSNT

-629 PYVFRTEDYGKT
+629 PYVYRTEDYGKT

-790 RRKSQIIRT
+790 RRKNQIIRT
-799 YRQPVVKGSIQR
+799 YRQPVVRGSIQR

-853 PSVSPGVY
+853 PSVSPGLY
-861 TVTIAAGNETSTQP
+861 SVTIAAGNETSTQP

-910 MNEKL
+910 MNENL
-915 KSKIKDLEE
+915 KIKIKELEE
-924 LLDKDDEKLINVK
+924 ILDKDDEKLINVK

-967 FPPTKTHQDR
+967 FPPTKTHLDR
-977 LLRLQALWDNLWRI
+977 LLRLQALWDNVYS
-991 NNASWN
+991 AD
-997 TSSITAK
+997 